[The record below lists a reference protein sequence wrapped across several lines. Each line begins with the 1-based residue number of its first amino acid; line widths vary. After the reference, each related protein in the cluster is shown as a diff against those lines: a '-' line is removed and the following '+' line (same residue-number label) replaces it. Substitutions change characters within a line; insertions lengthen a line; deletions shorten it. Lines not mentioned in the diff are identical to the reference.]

1 MCATLVAETSNI
13 PVFLCMH
20 KSSGLECSHATL
32 CDLNNS
38 IVTLSMCLSP
48 LFHPLSLSP
57 RDLRMKKEMVSK
69 VNAVA
74 GEFRKVSD
82 LQMAE
87 TTKRAIRENVAIN
100 QQLGRMSD
108 KTMELLR
115 ENEALKVREKD
126 LRRQLEV
133 LEYNEKE
140 LAKKNINSQKVWGGG
155 GDHRCS
161 TLVRHHT
168 TWEQGQGTVFSAVC
182 DMVARNATTYGSHTD
197 ECKVKK
203 HSRPPQV
210 YFTN

>member
-13 PVFLCMH
+13 PAFLCMH

-48 LFHPLSLSP
+48 SLSLLSP

-140 LAKKNINSQKVWGGG
+140 LAKKNINSQKVWGVGG
-155 GDHRCS
+155 
-161 TLVRHHT
+161 
-168 TWEQGQGTVFSAVC
+168 
-182 DMVARNATTYGSHTD
+182 
-197 ECKVKK
+197 
-203 HSRPPQV
+203 
-210 YFTN
+210 

>member
-1 MCATLVAETSNI
+1 M
-13 PVFLCMH
+13 
-20 KSSGLECSHATL
+20 
-32 CDLNNS
+32 DLNNS

-48 LFHPLSLSP
+48 LFHPPPPSLSSH
-57 RDLRMKKEMVSK
+57 DLRMKKEMVSK

-140 LAKKNINSQKVWGGG
+140 LAKKNINSQKVWGVGG
-155 GDHRCS
+155 GS
-161 TLVRHHT
+161 
-168 TWEQGQGTVFSAVC
+168 
-182 DMVARNATTYGSHTD
+182 
-197 ECKVKK
+197 
-203 HSRPPQV
+203 
-210 YFTN
+210 

>member
-1 MCATLVAETSNI
+1 
-13 PVFLCMH
+13 
-20 KSSGLECSHATL
+20 
-32 CDLNNS
+32 
-38 IVTLSMCLSP
+38 
-48 LFHPLSLSP
+48 
-57 RDLRMKKEMVSK
+57 MVSK

-126 LRRQLEV
+126 LRRQVEV

-140 LAKKNINSQKVWGGG
+140 LAKKIINSQKVSGGG
-155 GDHRCS
+155 GIIDS
-161 TLVRHHT
+161 VDAEL
-168 TWEQGQGTVFSAVC
+168 
-182 DMVARNATTYGSHTD
+182 
-197 ECKVKK
+197 
-203 HSRPPQV
+203 
-210 YFTN
+210 

>member
-1 MCATLVAETSNI
+1 MQHCVDSE
-13 PVFLCMH
+13 
-20 KSSGLECSHATL
+20 
-32 CDLNNS
+32 
-38 IVTLSMCLSP
+38 IVTLSMCLFVIRWVISSP
-48 LFHPLSLSP
+48 TRACIYLKSVFLSPSLSP
-57 RDLRMKKEMVSK
+57 SLSLASISPSPSLFPLFSPHNPRMKKEMVSK

-115 ENEALKVREKD
+115 ENEALKVQERD

-140 LAKKNINSQKVWGGG
+140 LAKKNVNSQKVWGEGRGG
-155 GDHRCS
+155 II
-161 TLVRHHT
+161 
-168 TWEQGQGTVFSAVC
+168 
-182 DMVARNATTYGSHTD
+182 
-197 ECKVKK
+197 
-203 HSRPPQV
+203 
-210 YFTN
+210 

>member
-1 MCATLVAETSNI
+1 MQHCVDSE
-13 PVFLCMH
+13 
-20 KSSGLECSHATL
+20 
-32 CDLNNS
+32 
-38 IVTLSMCLSP
+38 IVTLLSMCLFVIRLSIPNKSTYLSKVCLPFSLLLPFHPPLSPSLFP
-48 LFHPLSLSP
+48 LFSP
-57 RDLRMKKEMVSK
+57 HNPRMKKEMVSK

-126 LRRQLEV
+126 LRRQVEV

-140 LAKKNINSQKVWGGG
+140 LAKKNINSQKV
-155 GDHRCS
+155 
-161 TLVRHHT
+161 
-168 TWEQGQGTVFSAVC
+168 
-182 DMVARNATTYGSHTD
+182 
-197 ECKVKK
+197 
-203 HSRPPQV
+203 
-210 YFTN
+210 

>member
-1 MCATLVAETSNI
+1 MFT
-13 PVFLCMH
+13 
-20 KSSGLECSHATL
+20 
-32 CDLNNS
+32 CDA
-38 IVTLSMCLSP
+38 VWTQTLSICLFVIKWVISSPTRTCIYLKSLFLSP
-48 LFHPLSLSP
+48 SLSLPLYLSCFHYFTLPLPSP
-57 RDLRMKKEMVSK
+57 PSLFSLFSPHNPRMKKEMVSK

-126 LRRQLEV
+126 LRWQVEV

-140 LAKKNINSQKVWGGG
+140 LAKKNINSQKVSRGGG
-155 GDHRCS
+155 GIIDS
-161 TLVRHHT
+161 VDAEL
-168 TWEQGQGTVFSAVC
+168 
-182 DMVARNATTYGSHTD
+182 
-197 ECKVKK
+197 
-203 HSRPPQV
+203 
-210 YFTN
+210 

>member
-1 MCATLVAETSNI
+1 
-13 PVFLCMH
+13 
-20 KSSGLECSHATL
+20 
-32 CDLNNS
+32 
-38 IVTLSMCLSP
+38 MCLS

-140 LAKKNINSQKVWGGG
+140 LAKKNINSQKVWGVG

-161 TLVRHHT
+161 ILVRHHT
-168 TWEQGQGTVFSAVC
+168 AWEQGHGTVFSAVC
-182 DMVARNATTYGSHTD
+182 DLIACMPV
-197 ECKVKK
+197 
-203 HSRPPQV
+203 
-210 YFTN
+210 